1 MYGGFAIASPPIA
14 GYISKPICR
23 SITCN
28 FTITS
33 IESIGMENTDRRML
47 TPTIKSMI
55 NINNIIAK
63 RNI

>member
-14 GYISKPICR
+14 GYIGKPRCR
-23 SITCN
+23 PFICN
-28 FTITS
+28 FTVTS